1 VVERSRHWVL
11 RRLVP
16 GSVRARITIASLLVV
31 GVAVLAGSQ
40 LFLSELRQGLIESV
54 DQSAE
59 LQTER
64 IAGLAGSGQF
74 PAQLDVSV
82 DADERDIAVQVVNG
96 STGRVVAATPN
107 AFIPPISQLRPRPD
121 QQLTETV
128 RGLIIDPDDNF
139 RIFAEGIP
147 SRFGPLFVYVAS
159 ELKGTEKALDT
170 VEGILRKGALAL
182 LALVGALTWVLVGR
196 ALRPVESIRRQ
207 VDEISEAAL
216 HRRVPEPAS
225 EDEIA
230 RLARTMNA
238 MLDRLETSSERQHRF
253 VADAS
258 HELRSPLA
266 STRAQLEV
274 AVAHPETAR
283 WPTTASVLLEEN
295 QRMERLVADLLFLAR
310 QDGSKPE
317 PRVEPVDVDDLVL
330 AEVGRLRDRG
340 RVTVDISAVTAAR
353 VDGDPE
359 QLGRVVRNL
368 LENAERHAR
377 ATTRVELHRHNGEV
391 ELVVADDGPGVLPA
405 DRERI
410 FYRFTRLDPSR
421 SRHDGGAGLGL
432 AIAREIVSA
441 HGGRIWAEDPPA
453 VNGNGAAPGARFV
466 VRLPLGV

>member
-1 VVERSRHWVL
+1 VRATAWPPTVVERSRHWVL

-16 GSVRARITIASLLVV
+16 GSVRARITIASLVVV

-64 IAGLAGSGQF
+64 IVGLAGSGQF

-82 DADERDIAVQVVNG
+82 DADERDIAIQVVNG

-159 ELKGTEKALDT
+159 ELKGTESTLRTA
-170 VEGILRKGALAL
+170 EGILRKGALAL

-196 ALRPVESIRRQ
+196 ALRPVDSIRRQ

-225 EDEIA
+225 QDEIS
-230 RLARTMNA
+230 RLARTMNS
-238 MLDRLETSSERQHRF
+238 MLDRLETSADRQHRF

-274 AVAHPETAR
+274 AVAHPETAS
-283 WPTTASVLLEEN
+283 WPATASALLDEN

-330 AEVGRLRDRG
+330 AEVGRL
-340 RVTVDISAVTAAR
+340 

-377 ATTRVELHRHNGEV
+377 AATRVELHRHNGEV
-391 ELVVADDGPGVLPA
+391 ELVVADDGPGVPPS

-410 FYRFTRLDPSR
+410 FHRFTRLDPSR

-453 VNGNGAAPGARFV
+453 VNGNGATLGARFV